1 MPSLEKV
8 PDLWTWAG
16 AGIIIG
22 AVRLCKPIA
31 SVWPWPAPPQT
42 TGRHPLIE
50 KRHASYLLTPGPLT
64 TAAETKAAMA
74 SDKTPNSPDFVAM
87 VKEIR
92 DYGVDLAHGG
102 EDYTCVAMPGSASF
116 GIEAAFRTL
125 VDLDSGH
132 VLVVENGFYGCASA
146 RFIAAVGFKTSTL
159 AGPTPR
165 PSRGRCGR
173 PACGDPTITH
183 LALATA
189 DTGTGKDLN
198 PITR

>member
-1 MPSLEKV
+1 M
-8 PDLWTWAG
+8 
-16 AGIIIG
+16 
-22 AVRLCKPIA
+22 
-31 SVWPWPAPPQT
+31 
-42 TGRHPLIE
+42 IE

-74 SDKTPNSPDFVAM
+74 FDKTPNSPDFVAM

-92 DYGVDLAHGG
+92 DYVVDLAHGG

-146 RFIAAVGFKTSTL
+146 RSSPQWASRPQPSPGRS
-159 AGPTPR
+159 PR
-165 PSRGRCGR
+165 PSRRKMWTPGLWRIRPSLTSRFAHRCYLVIG
-173 PACGDPTITH
+173 
-183 LALATA
+183 
-189 DTGTGKDLN
+189 
-198 PITR
+198 